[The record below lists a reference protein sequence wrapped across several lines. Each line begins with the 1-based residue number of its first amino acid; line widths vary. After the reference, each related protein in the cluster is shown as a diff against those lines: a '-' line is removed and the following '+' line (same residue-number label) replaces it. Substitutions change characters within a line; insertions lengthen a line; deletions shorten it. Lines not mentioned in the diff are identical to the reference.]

1 MRRTAEFLRAAED
14 TGFMQHRSHLLG
26 NLGLQQ
32 IQTRVTAVNGVRT
45 SSTKI
50 AFRDKWE
57 KSAEPHAGSLSRKAR
72 DLLRGTVSAG
82 RVAKV

>member
-14 TGFMQHRSHLLG
+14 TVFMQHRSHLLG

-32 IQTRVTAVNGVRT
+32 IQTRVTAVNGVRM

-57 KSAEPHAGSLSRKAR
+57 KSAEPRAGSLSRKAR